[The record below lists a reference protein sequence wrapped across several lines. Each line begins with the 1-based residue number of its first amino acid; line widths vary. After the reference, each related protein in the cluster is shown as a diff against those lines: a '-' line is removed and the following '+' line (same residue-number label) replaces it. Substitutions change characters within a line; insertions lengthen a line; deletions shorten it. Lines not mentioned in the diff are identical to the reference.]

1 MSPIPGCRPPVP
13 HFAGILTGRMNN
25 ETPSRAGWR
34 LARENP
40 KLVLVEVIWRWSFG
54 LAALLLLLQAIA
66 SILHRVTISDADW
79 AALHNLDLHE
89 TPNAVAK
96 ILYLSWKVFCLVLAV
111 LLPAMAV
118 LWIAAATWGRAATL
132 KILQKRSNTTA
143 VAGLTLLRVL
153 LFLFTMIVAVL
164 TVVGADMLAT
174 RPPYNPEE
182 PDLLLYLAIVLIALP
197 LIIIVWSILN
207 WVLSL
212 APLFAV
218 QEQKGTFA
226 SLAATFR
233 SLRANARAYWSIS
246 GVYGTARGAALLAV
260 IVLGV
265 FLGIL
270 GNNTIILALL
280 IALMLA
286 YFVLADFLYVA
297 RLAAYLKIIEQNSS
311 PVAKP

>member
-1 MSPIPGCRPPVP
+1 MVEFHGRRRTTLCWYPDE
-13 HFAGILTGRMNN
+13 RMNN

-66 SILHRVTISDADW
+66 STLHRVTISDADW
-79 AALHNLDLHE
+79 AALHSLDVRD
-89 TPNAVAK
+89 TPSASARIV
-96 ILYLSWKVFCLVLAV
+96 YSFEKVFCLVLAV
-111 LLPAMAV
+111 LPPAMAF

-143 VAGLTLLRVL
+143 VVGLTLLRVL
-153 LFLFTMIVAVL
+153 LFLFTLIVAVL
-164 TVVGADMLAT
+164 VVVCAAMLAT

-197 LIIIVWSILN
+197 LIMIVWAILN

-226 SLAATFR
+226 SVAATFR

-246 GVYGTARGAALLAV
+246 GVYGTARGAALLAA

-270 GNNTIILALL
+270 GNSTIILALL

-286 YFVLADFLYVA
+286 YFSLADFLYVA
-297 RLAAYLKIIEQNSS
+297 RLAAYLRIIDQNSS
-311 PVAKP
+311 SAAKP